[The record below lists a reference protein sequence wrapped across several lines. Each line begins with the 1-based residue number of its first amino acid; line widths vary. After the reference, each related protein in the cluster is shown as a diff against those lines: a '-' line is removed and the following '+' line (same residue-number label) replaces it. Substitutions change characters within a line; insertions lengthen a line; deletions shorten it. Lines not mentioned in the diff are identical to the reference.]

1 VNVLVV
7 VAAETLLLLAGPGA
21 DGLADIAVGVLAAD
35 HEADLAGW
43 VGGDCGVG
51 VFGDG
56 EDLLAGLLEVGDERE
71 MEPLVLGCE
80 ENTNPNRSRV
90 GSRVVWDA
98 EQSVSFSCFLIE
110 TDNNKDN
117 EDRYGE

>member
-35 HEADLAGW
+35 HEADLTGG

-51 VFGDG
+51 IFSDG
-56 EDLLAGLLEVGDERE
+56 EDLLAGLLEVGDERQ
-71 MEPLVLGCE
+71 MQPLVLGCE
-80 ENTNPNRSRV
+80 R
-90 GSRVVWDA
+90 
-98 EQSVSFSCFLIE
+98 
-110 TDNNKDN
+110 
-117 EDRYGE
+117 